1 GDQARD
7 SRTRTSGLETR
18 IANSGSPI
26 SDLESPVSNL
36 ESTPIARSPH
46 LMVGS
51 DTEAADAERIDSY
64 VVFEL
69 AGERY
74 ALEVGRVQEVLDVGA
89 MTKVP
94 GGAESLRGLFNLRG
108 HVVPV
113 WDLRVPFGLPPAG
126 PVEAEARAHCVLMVE
141 SPGQRSA
148 KVCGLLVDRVSDVLE
163 FLPED
168 LQPVP
173 SLGLGKVSPFVR
185 GLFRHQEHFLL
196 VLELDRIFAALAQE
210 SGGDGA

>member
-1 GDQARD
+1 MSHVEEGAEIDDERV
-7 SRTRTSGLETR
+7 
-18 IANSGSPI
+18 
-26 SDLESPVSNL
+26 ESF
-36 ESTPIARSPH
+36 
-46 LMVGS
+46 
-51 DTEAADAERIDSY
+51 
-64 VVFEL
+64 VVFQL
-69 AGERY
+69 GGESY
-74 ALEVGRVQEVLDVGA
+74 ALEVVRVHEVLDA
-89 MTKVP
+89 AALSRVP
-94 GGAESLRGLFNLRG
+94 GGARALVGLYNLRG

-185 GLFRHQEHFLL
+185 GLFRHQDHFLL